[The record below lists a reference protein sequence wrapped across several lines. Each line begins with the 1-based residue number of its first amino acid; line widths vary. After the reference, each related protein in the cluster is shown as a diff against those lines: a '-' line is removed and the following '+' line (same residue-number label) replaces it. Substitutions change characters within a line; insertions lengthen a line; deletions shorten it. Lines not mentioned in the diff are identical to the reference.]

1 MDEKL
6 LESLQPLKL
15 NASGIDCVKIAL
27 CGHTLDAY
35 WTRLALAIGTLR
47 I

>member
-6 LESLQPLKL
+6 LESLRTIKAEL
-15 NASGIDCVKIAL
+15 SGIDCAKIAL